1 MTVKVIQPCLFC
13 NELGS
18 SRDHVLPKMFGT
30 FENNLINHDVCGDCN
45 RIHFG
50 RKLETHFGRNSAE
63 AIFRLI
69 FGAKRADEAHH
80 IGGDRVMVTY
90 MEEDEFRGARL
101 RLAYDGKTSVQAEFP
116 PQVLIH
122 HKSLD
127 VPRALLE
134 EEITPEAIAPFLHG
148 STIWIPG
155 DLDETTL
162 RLRAEME
169 KAGFVFVGDMDRVP
183 ATPRDTREFLMRVDA
198 VVDDAIAREMTK
210 IAVNFLAVT
219 VGYEFAMREEFRPMR
234 KYARYGDPCLRGR
247 VHSFAHSIE
256 LDGTRDRYGDG
267 HLITLDW
274 SFATS
279 EVIVLISLFNR
290 ITHQVNLADNVK
302 AVWWNIRT
310 AYHFD
315 TATREA
321 KKLEVG
327 PGEHLKLIAAHEP
340 ALV

>member
-1 MTVKVIQPCLFC
+1 MTAKVILPCVFC
-13 NELGS
+13 DEMGS
-18 SRDHVLPKMFGT
+18 SRDHVLPEMFGT
-30 FENNLINHDVCGDCN
+30 FKNTLINHNVCGDCN
-45 RIHFG
+45 RVHFG
-50 RKLETHFGRNSAE
+50 HKLETRFGRNSAE

-69 FGAKRADEAHH
+69 FGAKRPDEAHH
-80 IGGDRVMVTY
+80 IGGDRVITTY
-90 MEEDEFRGARL
+90 LEDDEFRGARI
-101 RLAYDGKTSVQAEFP
+101 RFTYDGAGSIQAEMP
-116 PQVLIH
+116 PQVLIQN
-122 HKSLD
+122 KTLD

-134 EEITPEAIAPFLHG
+134 DEITPEAIEPFLRG

-155 DLDETTL
+155 DIGDTTR
-162 RLRAEME
+162 RLRAKME
-169 KAGFVFVGDMDRVP
+169 QAGFVFVGDMERVP
-183 ATPRDTREFLMRVDA
+183 VAPRDPGEFLLRIDA
-198 VVDDAIAREMTK
+198 IVDDAIAREMTK

-234 KYARYGDPCLRGR
+234 KYARFGDPCLRHR
-247 VHSFAHSIE
+247 VHSFARSIE

-290 ITHQVNLADNVK
+290 ITHQVNLADDVK
-302 AVWWNIRT
+302 GVWRNIRT

-315 TATREA
+315 TTSHEA
-321 KKLEVG
+321 KALEIG
-327 PGEHLKLIAAHEP
+327 PGEHLTLIGVRTP

>member
-1 MTVKVIQPCLFC
+1 MTAKVIRPCVFC
-13 NELGS
+13 DQLGS
-18 SRDHVLPKMFGT
+18 SRDHVLPEMFGT

-50 RKLETHFGRNSAE
+50 QKLETRFGRNSAE

-69 FGAKRADEAHH
+69 FGAKPADEAHH
-80 IGGDRVMVTY
+80 IGGDRVMATY
-90 MEEDEFRGARL
+90 MEDDEFRGARI
-101 RLAYDGKTSVQAEFP
+101 RLTYDGDSSVQAEFP

-122 HKSLD
+122 HPSLD

-134 EEITPEAIAPFLHG
+134 EEITPDAIAPFLHG
-148 STIWIPG
+148 STIWIPD
-155 DLDETTL
+155 DLGETTL
-162 RLRAEME
+162 RLRAKME
-169 KAGFVFVGDMDRVP
+169 QAGFVFVGAMDRVP
-183 ATPRDTREFLMRVDA
+183 ATKRDARDFLMRIDA

-210 IAVNFLAVT
+210 IAVNFVAVT
-219 VGYEFAMREEFRPMR
+219 VGYGFVMREEFRPMR
-234 KYARYGDPCLRGR
+234 KYARYGEPCLRGR
-247 VHSFAHSIE
+247 VDTFARSIE

-290 ITHQVNLADNVK
+290 ITHQVHLADDVK
-302 AVWWNIRT
+302 SVWWNIRT

-315 TATREA
+315 TATHQA
-321 KKLEVG
+321 KRLETG
-327 PGEHLKLIAAHEP
+327 PGEHLRLIAAREP
-340 ALV
+340 VTV